1 LLNKR
6 VLSAVVLIPVVA
18 VVVWLGGYLM
28 AAMLALVAVL
38 AANEVA
44 DLFGLLGVRAIKLV
58 VLPAAAALVLDALW
72 PEAGIVGWCVL
83 LLPLGLLA
91 AEVFHRNRQGA
102 ALNWAAGVAAP
113 LYVGYAL
120 SFFLRLRQ
128 AEDGL
133 WWLALALAGTWVSDT
148 AAYLVGVRWGKRRL
162 APGISPKKSWEGV
175 WGGLAGALLF
185 VVPMSMWLLQMPWWA
200 GVVLAVALTIVATLG
215 DLAES
220 VLKRQAGAKDSSQL
234 IPGHGGMLDRIDSL
248 LFVVPMVYV
257 ARLIFLLF

>member
-1 LLNKR
+1 MLNKR

-18 VVVWLGGYLM
+18 AVVWFGGYLM

-38 AANEVA
+38 ATNEVV
-44 DLFGLLGVRAIKLV
+44 DLFGHLGARALKVV
-58 VLPAAAALVLDALW
+58 VLPAAVALVLDAQW
-72 PEAGIVGWCVL
+72 PQAGILGWCVL
-83 LLPLGLLA
+83 LLPLGLIVL
-91 AEVFHRNRQGA
+91 EVFYRNRQGA
-102 ALNWAAGVAAP
+102 ALSWSVGVAAP

-120 SFFLRLRQ
+120 SFFLRLRL

-133 WWLALALAGTWVSDT
+133 WWLAVALAGTWVSDT

-162 APGISPKKSWEGV
+162 APVISPKKSWEGV

-185 VVPMSMWLLQMPWWA
+185 VVPTGIWLLNIPWWA
-200 GVVLAVALTIVATLG
+200 GVALAVALTVVATLG

-248 LFVVPMVYV
+248 LFVVPLFYL
-257 ARLIFLLF
+257 ARLVIALF